1 MGKKERIYLYI
12 TLLLAAILITKSLF
26 LDEVKDL
33 SGDEWK
39 VKQFVERAVDEKY
52 SGFLKDK
59 GMVKYRVVDIKKIE
73 TEGTSTIE
81 YYDPEQKD
89 FVKDD
94 IQGKYQAKVRGYFLH
109 IIPYKEFKVATNNEQ

>member
-89 FVKDD
+89 FVKDN